1 MSGLKWETLEQ
12 LEVYKSYSE
21 SDMSDLERR
30 IMEHQAVIG
39 ELQGKRNNQGIR
51 LSWINHY
58 ISKKSPVKM
67 TLAEIEQQLG
77 HKVTIEVST

>member
-1 MSGLKWETLEQ
+1 MSDLKWKTLEQ
-12 LEVYKSYSE
+12 LEEAKAHAE
-21 SDMSDLERR
+21 LEIADFERMIRKHKR
-30 IMEHQAVIG
+30 IIGQAT
-39 ELQGKRNNQGIR
+39 GKQNSMGIR

-58 ISKKSPVKM
+58 IRKSPVKM

>member
-12 LEVYKSYSE
+12 LEVYKSDSE
-21 SDMSDLERR
+21 SYMSNLERR

-39 ELQGKRNNQGIR
+39 ELQGKRNNQGTR